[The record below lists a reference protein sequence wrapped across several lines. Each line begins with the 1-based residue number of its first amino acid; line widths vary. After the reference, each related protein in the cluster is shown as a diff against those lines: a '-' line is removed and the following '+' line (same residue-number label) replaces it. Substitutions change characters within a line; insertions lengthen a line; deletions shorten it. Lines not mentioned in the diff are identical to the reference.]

1 MVIYYVAK
9 NTLFPFQH
17 LLCALHSF
25 WWTTRFQQ
33 IKKIISS
40 SEFDLRCW
48 KGRSVLVCVYYIIII
63 IIIIII
69 INNLLNQ
76 SPAITIQ
83 EFSVSDE
90 MVLNRICSSS
100 LNETIIFSAS
110 PRQFERE

>member
-1 MVIYYVAK
+1 MRTALLLVN
-9 NTLFPFQH
+9 NTFP
-17 LLCALHSF
+17 
-25 WWTTRFQQ
+25 TD
-33 IKKIISS
+33 KKIISS

-48 KGRSVLVCVYYIIII
+48 RGPSVLVCVYD

-69 INNLLNQ
+69 INNNLLKQ

-100 LNETIIFSAS
+100 G
-110 PRQFERE
+110 

>member
-40 SEFDLRCW
+40 REFDLRSW
-48 KGRSVLVCVYYIIII
+48 RGPSVLVCVYYIF

-69 INNLLNQ
+69 INLLKR

-83 EFSVSDE
+83 EFSVTKVTKWFLIE
-90 MVLNRICSSS
+90 YAVVR
-100 LNETIIFSAS
+100 
-110 PRQFERE
+110 

>member
-1 MVIYYVAK
+1 MVTYYVAK

-17 LLCALHSF
+17 LLCALQSF

-33 IKKIISS
+33 IKKLFHRASLISDVG
-40 SEFDLRCW
+40 E
-48 KGRSVLVCVYYIIII
+48 VLPFLFVFIIII

-69 INNLLNQ
+69 INLLKQ
-76 SPAITIQ
+76 SPVFTIQ

-100 LNETIIFSAS
+100 LSETIIFSAS

>member
-1 MVIYYVAK
+1 MRAALLLVN
-9 NTLFPFQH
+9 NTFP
-17 LLCALHSF
+17 
-25 WWTTRFQQ
+25 TD
-33 IKKIISS
+33 KKIISS

-48 KGRSVLVCVYYIIII
+48 RGPSVLVCVYYIF
-63 IIIIII
+63 IIII
-69 INNLLNQ
+69 INLLKQ

>member
-17 LLCALHSF
+17 LPCALHSF
-25 WWTTRFQQ
+25 FVNNTFPTD
-33 IKKIISS
+33 KKIISS

-48 KGRSVLVCVYYIIII
+48 RGPSVLVCVYYIIII
-63 IIIIII
+63 
-69 INNLLNQ
+69 NNLLKH
-76 SPAITIQ
+76 SPAMTIQ

-100 LNETIIFSAS
+100 G
-110 PRQFERE
+110 

>member
-1 MVIYYVAK
+1 MRTALLLVN
-9 NTLFPFQH
+9 NTFP
-17 LLCALHSF
+17 
-25 WWTTRFQQ
+25 TD
-33 IKKIISS
+33 KKIISS

-48 KGRSVLVCVYYIIII
+48 RGPSVLVCVYYIIII

-69 INNLLNQ
+69 IVNNNLLKQ

-100 LNETIIFSAS
+100 G
-110 PRQFERE
+110 